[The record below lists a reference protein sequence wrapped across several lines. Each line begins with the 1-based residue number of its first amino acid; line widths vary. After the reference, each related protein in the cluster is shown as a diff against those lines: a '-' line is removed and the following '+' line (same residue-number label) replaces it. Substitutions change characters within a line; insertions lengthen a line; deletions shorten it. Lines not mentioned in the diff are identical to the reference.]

1 MQRLD
6 GKQQKFRISLV
17 YFLSIFLAKLQN
29 DVNEIHEN
37 NIDNDI
43 NTPVPEYD
51 TAIEQEE
58 SNTKWKVEEVWD

>member
-17 YFLSIFLAKLQN
+17 YFLSIFLAKLKY
-29 DVNEIHEN
+29 DINEIHEKAIN
-37 NIDNDI
+37 EDI

-51 TAIEQEE
+51 TAIRASRRIQRGKG
-58 SNTKWKVEEVWD
+58 SY